1 MINLAAKFLVHKY
14 TSPFS
19 KVVPPTNDTNTR
31 SFFPTFAPEAG
42 VTLAMA
48 SSYPTLHPIHWTIFC
63 GPTHWA
69 IFCCCCSYV
78 CFFVFVFPYDFLLLM
93 FLLFLLL
100 PFLLAG
106 IFELARAGNIA
117 QRCRGLCWCCVYLLC
132 FTLFCFVSYYTFLHR
147 VFVFILPAFL
157 FLILFLLLLRIVVF
171 VFAFAFYKQTL
182 FVLCRFFSPPR

>member
-1 MINLAAKFLVHKY
+1 MV
-14 TSPFS
+14 
-19 KVVPPTNDTNTR
+19 
-31 SFFPTFAPEAG
+31 
-42 VTLAMA
+42 

-78 CFFVFVFPYDFLLLM
+78 FFFVFVFAYDFLLLM

-147 VFVFILPAFL
+147 VFVFILPAFIYFAILHIVCWLPNPTHWAFLVTVLTGFL
-157 FLILFLLLLRIVVF
+157 FLFLFLLTTF
-171 VFAFAFYKQTL
+171 
-182 FVLCRFFSPPR
+182 CC

>member
-1 MINLAAKFLVHKY
+1 MLAAQPNSLG
-14 TSPFS
+14 FS
-19 KVVPPTNDTNTR
+19 C
-31 SFFPTFAPEAG
+31 
-42 VTLAMA
+42 
-48 SSYPTLHPIHWTIFC
+48 Y
-63 GPTHWA
+63 
-69 IFCCCCSYV
+69 CSYG
-78 CFFVFVFPYDFLLLM
+78 FFVFVFVFAYDFLLLM

-157 FLILFLLLLRIVVF
+157 FLFLFLLLLRIVVF

-182 FVLCRFFSPPR
+182 FVLCRFFSCENVMQVRFGDPNAQRFLYRSCLCFQRFRFW